1 MSVEELLKT
10 HPRPAAY
17 DLALLARCIDECGR
31 CEASCT
37 ICADADLAEDDVDGM
52 RRCIRLCLDCA
63 DVCNSTMHVMA
74 RQTEADAATQRAA
87 LEACIAACR
96 ACTDEC
102 EKHAHHHEHCRLC
115 AEDCRRCQSACED
128 LLS

>member
-10 HPRPAAY
+10 HPRPAAH
-17 DLALLARCIDECGR
+17 DVAALARCVEECGR

-37 ICADADLAEDDVDGM
+37 ICADADLAEDEVSGM
-52 RRCIRLCLDCA
+52 LRCIRLCLDCA
-63 DVCNSTMHVMA
+63 DTCNSTMRVMA

-96 ACTDEC
+96 ACADEC
-102 EKHAHHHEHCRLC
+102 EKHAHHHEHCRIC
-115 AEDCRRCQSACED
+115 AEDCRRCQSACEA